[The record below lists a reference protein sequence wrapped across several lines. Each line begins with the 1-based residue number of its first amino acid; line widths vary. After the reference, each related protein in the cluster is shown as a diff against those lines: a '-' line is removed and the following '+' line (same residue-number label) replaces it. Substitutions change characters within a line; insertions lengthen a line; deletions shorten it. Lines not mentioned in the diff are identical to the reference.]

1 MRKRDEA
8 DYIAFVEAAWP
19 RLFRTAYALCGDYQM
34 AEDALQ
40 SALVKAYG
48 SWRRVHGGD
57 NPEAYVRR
65 IVVNQIRAW
74 WRRKSHRA
82 EYPADLTDH
91 HRRVEPHEERFA
103 LTDQVWRALD
113 TLPPR
118 QRAVIVLRYFGD
130 LSELEIAETL
140 GVRPGTVKSQA
151 SVGLASLRATLRTA
165 ELVAEGETS

>member
-1 MRKRDEA
+1 
-8 DYIAFVEAAWP
+8 
-19 RLFRTAYALCGDYQM
+19 M

-40 SALVKAYG
+40 LALVKAYA
-48 SWRRVHGGD
+48 SWRRVSRADH
-57 NPEAYVRR
+57 PEAYVRR

-91 HRRVEPHEERFA
+91 RRVESHEERYA
-103 LTDQVWRALD
+103 LTDQVWRALA

-140 GVRPGTVKSQA
+140 GIRPGTVKSQA
-151 SVGLASLRATLRTA
+151 SVGLASLRSTLRTA
-165 ELVAEGETS
+165 ELVAERETS